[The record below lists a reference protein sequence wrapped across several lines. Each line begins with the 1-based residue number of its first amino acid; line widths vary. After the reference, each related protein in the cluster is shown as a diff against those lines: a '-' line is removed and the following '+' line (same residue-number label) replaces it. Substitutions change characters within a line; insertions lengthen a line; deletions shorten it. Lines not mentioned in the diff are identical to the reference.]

1 MIPALSPVGLQE
13 KVDIRHSQVRKVH
26 SCQAAGWAPL
36 HCQHSYQGPSP
47 GPRQHPPPPAPH
59 PSPLP
64 VFTEWPVPVLRC
76 VALGDVSLL
85 LGLAA
90 VGKQSQRSLLVVV
103 APRALNVAARLPP

>member
-1 MIPALSPVGLQE
+1 MIPALSPVSLQE

-26 SCQAAGWAPL
+26 SCQAGLIPVTRDHL
-36 HCQHSYQGPSP
+36 RGLVSN
-47 GPRQHPPPPAPH
+47 PPPALH

>member
-26 SCQAAGWAPL
+26 SCQAGL
-36 HCQHSYQGPSP
+36 HCTASIVTRDHLQGLVST
-47 GPRQHPPPPAPH
+47 PPPALH